1 MRSRTRD
8 VSLAALALIAAVA
21 VGTVSAPAQEPVKFT
36 VGNLAFPSHS
46 AMIIN
51 VLKAKGFDKKH
62 GIDMEVKAYGAV
74 SAYYGSTASGE
85 THSVPGGPLVFQ
97 KMRLE
102 GVPIK
107 IVATLVDMTS
117 MSVITKDP
125 SIKAITDLKGKT
137 VAADMASSEYS
148 VVSLYAKSKGL
159 VFGKDV
165 TVVQA
170 GPPLVRTQ
178 LAADRV
184 DAGMTWEPTAT
195 LTMRDNPAYR
205 IIFNGKQSWREL
217 TGKDGWLLALGLR
230 EDWIRKN
237 AAGLPKVIAA
247 LDETAR
253 FMRSNADEADQILQ
267 GAIKLPPGA
276 FKDMI
281 TARISPTDADL
292 STDAALDRW
301 LLANVSTTH
310 HLAGTCKMGPASDP
324 MAVVDQYGRVHGL
337 QGLRVVDASVMPDV
351 VRANTNATTIMI
363 AERVA
368 DWIKAGH

>member
-1 MRSRTRD
+1 MRSTKMR
-8 VSLAALALIAAVA
+8 LWLGGLALVLAVA
-21 VGTVSAPAQEPVKFT
+21 VGAVTVPAQEPVKFI

-85 THSVPGGPLVFQ
+85 THAVPGGPLVFQ

-117 MSVITKDP
+117 MSVITKNP
-125 SIKAITDLKGKT
+125 EIRSITDLKGKT
-137 VAADMASSEYS
+137 IAADMASSEYS
-148 VVSLYAKSKGL
+148 VLSLYAKHKGIVL
-159 VFGKDV
+159 GKDA

-195 LTMRDNPAYR
+195 LTMRDNPAYK
-205 IIFNGKQSWREL
+205 IIFNGKQGWREI
-217 TGKDGWLLALGLR
+217 TGKDGWLLALGVR
-230 EDWIRKN
+230 EDWIAKN
-237 AAGLPKVIAA
+237 GAA
-247 LDETAR
+247 LPRLVAAFRDAAQ
-253 FMRSNADEADQILQ
+253 FMRGNADEADQILQ
-267 GAIKLPPGA
+267 TAIKLPPGA

-281 TARISPTDADL
+281 TAPRVVFDVRPT
-292 STDAALDRW
+292 SDAAARETLW
-301 LLANVSTTH
+301 E
-310 HLAGTCKMGPASDP
+310 
-324 MAVVDQYGRVHGL
+324 VVKVAIGEGYFKDAPRDQALIHV
-337 QGLRVVDASVMPDV
+337 P
-351 VRANTNATTIMI
+351 
-363 AERVA
+363 
-368 DWIKAGH
+368 